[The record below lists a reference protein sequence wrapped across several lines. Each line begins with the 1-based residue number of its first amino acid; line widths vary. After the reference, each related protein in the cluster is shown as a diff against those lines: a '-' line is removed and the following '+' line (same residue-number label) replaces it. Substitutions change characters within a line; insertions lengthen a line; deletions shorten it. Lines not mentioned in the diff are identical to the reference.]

1 MAKKG
6 VFERIRDITP
16 YAFGFFAFTLVIFF
30 TIGDITVVESI
41 FGGNFDRNTSP
52 VAIVNGDK
60 VLYADFE
67 KEVKQQIDQQTA
79 QSQDPEQKPDDVMI
93 RRQVFSSLIEELI
106 MKQQAAEVGVLVT
119 DAEIQD
125 IFLNNP
131 PEYLKQSFIDSAGVF
146 QKQLYLELITN
157 PENVIKYMFAD
168 PTKVS
173 AQEKDEAV
181 SKFRNDIL
189 LIEGFLR
196 KQKLQEGLMAA
207 VNTAGS
213 IISSEYAKEKY
224 LSEKSFINMDIISL
238 NPDVQNVEEI
248 EISDADIQEYYNKNK
263 RYYQQKP
270 QRQIKYVALPIQ
282 PSTEDTMRADRRA
295 QTIMQVLREG
305 STLEAKDSIFDIK
318 IAEYA
323 GEKIDYTL
331 IKDLDRIISNFLIT
345 AQDREVIGP
354 VRLQDG
360 TYFFRL
366 DGRRSGEQE
375 VIKASH
381 ILISTNDNADS
392 AKIEADKIYK
402 MAKSGEDFAKLA
414 QEYSKDPGSGMKGGD
429 LGYFGKGQMV
439 KPFEEAAFAAKIGE
453 ITKPVES
460 QFGYHIIKV
469 VDKKS
474 DEIAYSQIKLNP
486 SISQVTHNKI
496 KRDAFSFKQQLEEN
510 VAFDTLAAR
519 MELTPVETSFFEKNR
534 PILKSQYLTD
544 LAFDANIGTV
554 FEPIEIPDYG
564 LVIAMVTDE
573 KKAGIV
579 SLEDKKDEIKQI
591 LVKEKK
597 LDELKAKAD
606 NIYKKLNGDINNI
619 ANVDPSMQVTKAENV
634 NLSGSIPSV
643 GRDLRL
649 STAAFAAPLN
659 KLYGP
664 IRGENGYYI
673 ITVTSK
679 IVPDDKQIESE
690 LPEYVKNLKRTA
702 GSSIFYQWLQNEK
715 EQANIE
721 DFRKDIYRQY

>member
-30 TIGDITVVESI
+30 TIGDMTVVQSI

-60 VLYADFE
+60 VIYADFE

-168 PTKVS
+168 PTQVS

-248 EISDADIQEYYNKNK
+248 EISDADIQEYYNKHK